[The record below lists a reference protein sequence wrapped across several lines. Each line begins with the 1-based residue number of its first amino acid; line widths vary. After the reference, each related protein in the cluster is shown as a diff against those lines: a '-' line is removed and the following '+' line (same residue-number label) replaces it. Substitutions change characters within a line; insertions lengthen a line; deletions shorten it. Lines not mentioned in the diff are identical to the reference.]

1 MVQFDGYCNCE
12 TRKQGETPLGPRRFI
27 SMPDLGLLQCGG
39 EDANTVQYI
48 PHVVRC
54 AGALSLTCGM
64 SSAPYRLSNVRFRSI
79 DNAMRWFIMFLVL
92 KVTE

>member
-12 TRKQGETPLGPRRFI
+12 TRKQGETPLGSRRFI
-27 SMPDLGLLQCGG
+27 SMPDLGLLQRGG

-64 SSAPYRLSNVRFRSI
+64 SSAPYRLSNDRIRSM